1 MRFRVRIA
9 AGLVSLAAGVAL
21 SAPATSLGAVTC
33 THSGGDHLLS
43 VNTADAFTK
52 LDRSGQEIE
61 VASTSGPVDCA
72 GGKANVNNTDL
83 IQVSHSGQHTD
94 LIDLGGGLFEP
105 GFAQEPVGLPEIEIQ
120 YLDRSYVDVR
130 ATAGADRLALGAGGV
145 NLNPDDDVDLTGDFS
160 TLLLEGRGG
169 DDVIEPQFP
178 YAGSNGRRILNG
190 GPGSDTIISTPDG
203 AVLHG
208 GDDNDKLIGGRKSDN
223 LTGGTGV
230 DVMKGR
236 GGPDLIRA
244 IDDDSDRVNCGKGV
258 DRVKL
263 DGIDKAK
270 NCERVLRIKRRGPVG
285 KKG

>member
-1 MRFRVRIA
+1 MSLRVRL
-9 AGLVSLAAGVAL
+9 AGGLLSLAAIGCL
-21 SAPATSLGAVTC
+21 WAPGASMGAVTC

-52 LDRSGQEIE
+52 LIRSGQEIE
-61 VASTSGPVDCA
+61 VDDTSGPVDCG

-105 GFAQEPVGLPEIEIQ
+105 GFAREPVGLPEIEIQ

-130 ATAGADRLALGAGGV
+130 ATAGADRLSLGAGGV
-145 NLNPDDDVDLTGDFS
+145 DLNGDGDVDLTGDFS
-160 TLLLEGRGG
+160 VLLLEGRGG

-190 GPGSDTIISTPDG
+190 GPGNDTVISTPDG

-208 GDDNDKLIGGRKSDN
+208 GDDQDKLIGGRKSDN
-223 LTGGTGV
+223 ITGGTGV
-230 DVMKGR
+230 DVMKG
-236 GGPDLIRA
+236 GKGPDLIRA
-244 IDDDSDRVNCGKGV
+244 IDDDRDRVNCGGGV

-263 DGIDKAK
+263 DGVDKAK

-285 KKG
+285 K